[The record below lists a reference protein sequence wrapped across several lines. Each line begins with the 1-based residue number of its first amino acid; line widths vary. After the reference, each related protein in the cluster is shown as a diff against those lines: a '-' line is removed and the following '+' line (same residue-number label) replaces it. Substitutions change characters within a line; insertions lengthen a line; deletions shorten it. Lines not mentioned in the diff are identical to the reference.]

1 METVLVVDD
10 DERLPKMLRRTL
22 AYEGLRVITATNGQE
37 ALAQVDECQPDIII
51 LDWMM
56 PTMNGV
62 AVVRQLRAENNRTF
76 ILMLTARDAIE
87 NRVEGLESGADDYLV
102 KPFAPSE
109 LVARVHAL
117 LRRIAAQPDRQPLV
131 FGDLSLDPTAHEAQL
146 GNVPL
151 SLTPTE
157 FELLH
162 CFMQHS
168 RQVLTRAQILDAVWG
183 YNFDGDD
190 NVLEVYVGYLR
201 RKLEARGHPR
211 LIHTVRGIGYVLRAE

>member
-10 DERLPKMLRRTL
+10 DERLLKMLRRTL
-22 AYEGLRVITATNGQE
+22 AYEGLRVVTATNGQD

-56 PTMNGV
+56 PTMNGLT
-62 AVVRQLRAENNRTF
+62 VVRQLRTENNRTF

-117 LRRIAAQPDRQPLV
+117 LRRIAAQPDRQPLA
-131 FGDLSLDPTAHEAQL
+131 FGELSLDPSTHEARL
-146 GNVPL
+146 GDELL
-151 SLTPTE
+151 SFTPTE

-162 CFMQHS
+162 CFMQHP

-201 RKLEARGHPR
+201 RKLEAQGHPR
-211 LIHTVRGIGYVLRAE
+211 LIHTVRGIGYVLRGE